1 MESSASLFP
10 MVSFS
15 PDFDGFAFTAM
26 CSTCQR
32 ATSLVLAAVA
42 VEDLHRAVVEDH
54 HDVGPDGDFQIAPF
68 RHGVRLSVR

>member
-1 MESSASLFP
+1 

-32 ATSLVLAAVA
+32 ATSLVLAAVLHEPRSA
-42 VEDLHRAVVEDH
+42 GLVLDLVGGDRPVEDALA
-54 HDVGPDGDFQIAPF
+54 DVLP
-68 RHGVRLSVR
+68 